1 VGFRA
6 STSILVVALV
16 GLVAARVEA
25 QAAGSA
31 SQPSAATTAA
41 GYEAAIDQ
49 ALSEYQAHDFEEALA
64 FFTKAHTLSP
74 NARTLRGMAMAE
86 YELRR
91 YVASLTHLQEA
102 LASRV
107 MPIKG
112 ALRTETEELLRKAQ
126 QYVSRVVVQVAPATA
141 NARITVDG
149 AATVLPAD
157 GALLLQVGERV
168 VEVQAEGFEPERH
181 TLVLQAGGEQQLTI
195 TLRPNSARV
204 VVDIQPANAGATVS
218 VDGTAVVL
226 PADGALLLRAGER
239 ILEAQAQ
246 GFERDRRTLL
256 VQGGVDQKLSV
267 VLRPI
272 EAPKRALLEGPA
284 PARSV
289 WKSPWLW
296 TGVGAVVAGGVVVA
310 LLATQSGGTTTAA
323 NYQGNVGTLQGPG
336 K

>member
-1 VGFRA
+1 M
-6 STSILVVALV
+6 VALV
-16 GLVAARVEA
+16 AFLAARVDA
-25 QAAGSA
+25 QAVRSA
-31 SQPSAATTAA
+31 SRPSAASTAA

-49 ALSEYQAHDFEEALA
+49 ALSEYQEHNFEEALA
-64 FFTKAHTLSP
+64 LFTKAHALSP
-74 NARTLRGMAMAE
+74 SARTLRGMAMAE

-91 YVASLTHLQEA
+91 YVASLMHLQEA

-181 TLVLQAGGEQQLTI
+181 NLVLQAGGEQQLAV
-195 TLRPNSARV
+195 TLRPNTARV
-204 VVDIQPANAGATVS
+204 VVAVTPATALAHVT
-218 VDGTAVVL
+218 VDGAAVVL
-226 PADGALLLRAGER
+226 PADGALVLHAGER
-239 ILEAQAQ
+239 VIEVQAD
-246 GFERDRRTLL
+246 GFVPEHRTLV
-256 VQGGVDQKLSV
+256 VQGGEDQRLSFT
-267 VLRPI
+267 LRLPAAPGGALA
-272 EAPKRALLEGPA
+272 EAPASKRSL
-284 PARSV
+284 

-310 LLATQSGGTTTAA
+310 LLATQGGGTTTAA
-323 NYQGNVGTLQGPG
+323 TYQGTLGSLKGPA